1 MLIGE
6 GGGEMTGIRGR
17 TIDALRAYLLLRG
30 PATAQD
36 LRGSLQLSRAET
48 YQVVRKA
55 ADRGLIKV
63 VAHVHTDDNHR
74 SQAWDVD
81 SPDGE
86 LLWRRRG
93 QHIRRRYFTCRPV
106 GPRGGGGRGGRRRPA
121 SPSAW

>member
-1 MLIGE
+1 MARL
-6 GGGEMTGIRGR
+6 GR
-17 TIDALRAYLLLRG
+17 RAVDALRAYLLLRG

-36 LRGSLQLSRAET
+36 LRGSLHLSRAET

-55 ADRGLIKV
+55 AARGLIKV

-86 LLWRRRG
+86 LLWRRKE
-93 QHIRRRYFTCRPV
+93 QHIRGRYCTCLPV
-106 GPRGGGGRGGRRRPA
+106 GPPGGRTREA
-121 SPSAW
+121 

>member
-6 GGGEMTGIRGR
+6 GGGEVTGIRGR

-86 LLWRRRG
+86 LLWRRQE
-93 QHIRRRYFTCRPV
+93 QHIRGRYCTCLPTA
-106 GPRGGGGRGGRRRPA
+106 PRDGRTREA
-121 SPSAW
+121 